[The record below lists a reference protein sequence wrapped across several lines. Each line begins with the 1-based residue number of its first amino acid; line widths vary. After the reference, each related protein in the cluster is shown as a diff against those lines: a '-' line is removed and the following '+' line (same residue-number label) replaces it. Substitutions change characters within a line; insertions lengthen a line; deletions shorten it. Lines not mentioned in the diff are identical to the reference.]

1 MQRTNRAI
9 RLNDQEW
16 NSFRSLLGMEWLRKQ
31 IVKAEKKAN
40 SPTVH
45 KPLTKE

>member
-9 RLNDQEW
+9 RLSDQEW

-31 IVKAEKKAN
+31 IEKAEKKAN
-40 SPTVH
+40 
-45 KPLTKE
+45 KPDNAAQ